1 MVERFVLGHQ
11 PVEHTFSEGERLVQ
25 VRKALSMVE
34 IFSSL
39 PLGKEEV
46 QFIENEL
53 VDEAMPRLANQ
64 SAPDRVLHRQG
75 VQNF

>member
-11 PVEHTFSEGERLVQ
+11 PVEHTLSEGERLVQ
-25 VRKALSMVE
+25 VRIAFSKVE
-34 IFSSL
+34 I
-39 PLGKEEV
+39 LGVLSVVKVEV